1 VLHTS
6 SVLCNMYTVIYTHIM
21 YDAGMDTVDFSFYP
35 DRDYQLAWLRTFL
48 ELSFAESSRPAS
60 DISDVDVERLYVQVN
75 KFSLVRATHSLL
87 SVCFC
92 AIDIVEAL

>member
-1 VLHTS
+1 
-6 SVLCNMYTVIYTHIM
+6 MYTVIYTHIM

-35 DRDYQLAWLRTFL
+35 DRDYQLTWLRTFL

-87 SVCFC
+87 SVYFC